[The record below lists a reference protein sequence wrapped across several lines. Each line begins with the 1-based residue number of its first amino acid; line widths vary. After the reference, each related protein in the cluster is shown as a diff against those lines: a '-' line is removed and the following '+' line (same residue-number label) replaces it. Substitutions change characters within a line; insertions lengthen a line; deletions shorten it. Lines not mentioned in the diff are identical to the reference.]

1 MSAIDC
7 SSEMSKFHSNEVT
20 LPKAEQVEMRDRRDA
35 GRKRLQKGLER
46 DGVALPSEQASQGS
60 YAMRTMVQDPQY
72 DYDIDDGAYFEK
84 AGLTDASGTELTPLA
99 SRQMVCRALRQD
111 ERLKHDAIIKP
122 NCVRQPYPQ
131 GYHIDIPV
139 YRILRG
145 TDLNGGDTVSYELA
159 SGDSWVGSDARAVTG
174 WFNGYVT
181 ELNEGE
187 ADGSQ
192 LRRIVR
198 LTKKFARS
206 RLPWKERTTSGI
218 CVTKLVVD
226 SFVAR
231 VDRDDLSLRDTWNA
245 VHRILSGTLRIQ
257 HPVSGTSD
265 LAPEGDPEVGFLRQC
280 VRDALRDLQGLDS
293 SDCTRAKAREIWDK
307 VFNTS
312 FFGEQPAD
320 DGSGGGQKASGPFVV
335 VSSDVARRDDGGR
348 RYG

>member
-1 MSAIDC
+1 MPMIDC
-7 SSEMSKFHSNEVT
+7 SLEISKFHSSKVT
-20 LPKAEQVEMRDRRDA
+20 LPKSEQVEMRDRRDA

-46 DGVALPSEQASQGS
+46 DGVALPCEQASQGS

-72 DYDIDDGAYFEK
+72 DYDIDDGAYFER
-84 AGLTDASGTELTPLA
+84 ADLTDASGTELTPLA

-111 ERLKHDAIIKP
+111 ERLKHDAIIKA

-139 YRILRG
+139 YRILRD
-145 TDLNGGDTVSYELA
+145 TDADGADTVSYELA
-159 SGDSWVGSDARAVTG
+159 SGDLWVASDARAVTG

-181 ELNEGE
+181 QLNEGE

-226 SFVAR
+226 NFVAR
-231 VDRDDLSLRDTWNA
+231 ADRDDLALRDSWHAIHRVLCGSLR
-245 VHRILSGTLRIQ
+245 ILHPISG
-257 HPVSGTSD
+257 VSD
-265 LAPEGDPEVGFLRQC
+265 LAQEGDAEVGFLRQC
-280 VRDALRDLQGLDS
+280 VGDALRDLQDLDS
-293 SDCTRAKAREIWDK
+293 SDCTRAKARGIWDK
-307 VFNTS
+307 VFSTS
-312 FFGEQPAD
+312 FFGEQPTD